1 MKLAFSARA
10 LRDYEALPPTLQA
23 SVDKQLA
30 FLLTNLRHPSV
41 RAKKYDERRD
51 IWQGRITRDYRFYFR
66 IQSDTYGIISIR
78 KHPK

>member
-1 MKLAFSARA
+1 MKFVLSERA
-10 LRDYEALPPTLQA
+10 VRDYDSLSSTLQA

-30 FLLTNLRHPSV
+30 FLLRTLRHPSL
-41 RAKKYDERRD
+41 RAKKYNESLG

-66 IQSDTYGIISIR
+66 IEGDTYQIISIT